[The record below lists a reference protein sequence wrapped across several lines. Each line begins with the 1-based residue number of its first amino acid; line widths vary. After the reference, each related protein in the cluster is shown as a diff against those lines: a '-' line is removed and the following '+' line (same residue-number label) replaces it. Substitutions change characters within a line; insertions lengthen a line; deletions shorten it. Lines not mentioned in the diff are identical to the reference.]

1 MWIRCSFIHHEIV
14 GSLRKRGPA
23 RKEKC
28 RKSVVGR
35 VFYVQEL
42 KVHTKPRAGKRE
54 CKTQPKGSFIL
65 QLGRHRHLKPIL

>member
-28 RKSVVGR
+28 RKSGLGR
-35 VFYVQEL
+35 VLYVQEL
-42 KVHTKPRAGKRE
+42 KVHRKPRKRE
-54 CKTQPKGSFIL
+54 YRIL
-65 QLGRHRHLKPIL
+65 VESSLR